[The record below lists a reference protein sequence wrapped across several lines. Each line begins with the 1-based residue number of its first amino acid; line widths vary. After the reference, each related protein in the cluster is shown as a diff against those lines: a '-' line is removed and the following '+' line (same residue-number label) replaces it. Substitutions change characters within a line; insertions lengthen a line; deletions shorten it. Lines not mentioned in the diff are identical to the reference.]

1 MCYNSTISFIFATI
15 GFLTVIYINLYSLEL
30 KKTGIQYILLFYS
43 FMELLQGIQYFY
55 INQCSN
61 ILNIFLTEIAYIFV
75 IVQPLIWNIFFY
87 INSNTIDKKIFL
99 TAICLIVFWMS
110 VNVLS
115 RIMYNKNNQQT
126 KQNSVFASNKVCT
139 KRKLSH
145 LYWEWTSANFSDLN
159 ANFLTYLMLWF
170 IPALIT
176 AKYFKVSIFLIL
188 SALAAFLISYLSGEI
203 FVFTSLWCYISVPIV
218 LFIIIFIMN
227 KNYFNFLI

>member
-1 MCYNSTISFIFATI
+1 MCYNSTNSFIFATI
-15 GFLTVIYINLYSLEL
+15 GFLTIIYINFYNLEL

-43 FMELLQGIQYFY
+43 LMELLQGIQYSY

-61 ILNIFLTEIAYIFV
+61 ILNIFLTEIAYVFV

-87 INSNTIDKKIFL
+87 INSNNIEKKIFL
-99 TAICLIVFWMS
+99 TAICLIIFWMFI
-110 VNVLS
+110 NILS
-115 RIMYNKNNQQT
+115 RIMYNKNNLQT

-145 LYWEWTSANFSDLN
+145 LYWEWTSANFGDLN

-176 AKYFKVSIFLIL
+176 VKYFKVSLFLIL
-188 SALAAFLISYLSGEI
+188 SALVALFMSYLSGEI

-218 LFIIIFIMN
+218 LIIIIILTN
-227 KNYFNFLI
+227 KKYFNFLF